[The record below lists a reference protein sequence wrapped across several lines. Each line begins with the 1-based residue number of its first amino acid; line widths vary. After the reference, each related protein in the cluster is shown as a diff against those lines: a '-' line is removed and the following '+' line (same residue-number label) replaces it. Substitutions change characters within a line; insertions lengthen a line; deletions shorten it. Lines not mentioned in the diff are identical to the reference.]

1 MKRASI
7 SLPDDVAK
15 AVDNYLQAQEV
26 RPALTTLMQTALR
39 EYLSVRGFPQVRRPL
54 KTPKRTRGLGDVSV
68 NRDFYLARDSRK
80 VGGNAAPA
88 KSFDALKD
96 RATAPAPFP
105 RSRTSKK

>member
-39 EYLSVRGFPQVRRPL
+39 EYLSARGFPQVRRAL
-54 KTPKRTRGLGDVSV
+54 KMPKGTSGLSDVSV
-68 NRDFYLARDSRK
+68 NHDYYLARNSRK
-80 VGGNAAPA
+80 VGRNAAPA
-88 KSFDALKD
+88 
-96 RATAPAPFP
+96 RRPTAPKT
-105 RSRTSKK
+105 SRKQSSAASD

>member
-39 EYLSVRGFPQVRRPL
+39 EYLSARGFPQVRRPL
-54 KTPKRTRGLGDVSV
+54 KTPKRTSGLSDVSV
-68 NRDFYLARDSRK
+68 NHDYYLARNSRR
-80 VGGNAAPA
+80 VGKNEAPA
-88 KSFDALKD
+88 KRSPARKASRKQSSAALD
-96 RATAPAPFP
+96 
-105 RSRTSKK
+105 